1 MREAAGVHLWR
12 AGDHRGAEGGYTVAW
27 EELGGGGNAVGE
39 GQPGVV
45 GGEVDAV
52 AAVDLPV
59 DVAWDDVRVV
69 LLAIGVSAA
78 KVARDDDVLW
88 AAERRGGMLREKM
101 ECGVRRLTC

>member
-1 MREAAGVHLWR
+1 MAGKKLR
-12 AGDHRGAEGGYTVAW
+12 
-27 EELGGGGNAVGE
+27 GGGDAARE
-39 GQPGVV
+39 RRASVV
-45 GGEVDAV
+45 GREVDAV

-78 KVARDDDVLW
+78 KVARDDDVFG

>member
-1 MREAAGVHLWR
+1 MREAAGVHFWR

-39 GQPGVV
+39 GQAGVV

-59 DVAWDDVRVV
+59 DVAWDNVRIV
-69 LLAIGVSAA
+69 LAIGSSAA
-78 KVARDDDVLW
+78 TVARDYDVLW
-88 AAERRGGMLREKM
+88 AAERRGGMLRGKT
-101 ECGVRRLTC
+101 ECVVRRFTC